1 MSRKYRKYKAILIEA
16 YVRDG
21 IFPSYKL
28 TLSRYKK
35 LKREAQRHE
44 KSKKKFLR
52 SLRKGAI
59 LETFIDSEEYV
70 IYE

>member
-1 MSRKYRKYKAILIEA
+1 MSRKYRKYKALLIEA

-21 IFPSYKL
+21 ICPSYKM

-35 LKREAQRHE
+35 IKREDQRHK
-44 KSKKKFLR
+44 KSYKKLLR

-59 LETFIDSEEYV
+59 LEPLIDPEEYA
-70 IYE
+70 IFE

>member
-16 YVRDG
+16 YVSNG

-35 LKREAQRHE
+35 LKREAQRRK
-44 KSKKKFLR
+44 KSHKKLLR

-59 LETFIDSEEYV
+59 LETFIDSEEYA

>member
-1 MSRKYRKYKAILIEA
+1 MSRMYREHKANLLEA
-16 YVRDG
+16 YG
-21 IFPSYKL
+21 SEGKYPSYKL

-35 LKREAQRHE
+35 LKREAQRHK
-44 KSKKKFLR
+44 KSHKKLLR

-59 LETFIDSEEYV
+59 LVTSIDSEECA

>member
-35 LKREAQRHE
+35 IKREAQRHK
-44 KSKKKFLR
+44 KSYKKLLR
-52 SLRKGAI
+52 SLRKGVI
-59 LETFIDSEEYV
+59 LESSIDSEEYA
-70 IYE
+70 IFE

>member
-1 MSRKYRKYKAILIEA
+1 MSRKYRKYKAILIKA
-16 YVRDG
+16 FGRDG
-21 IFPSYKL
+21 MFPSYKL

-35 LKREAQRHE
+35 IKREAQRHK
-44 KSKKKFLR
+44 KSYKKLLR

-59 LETFIDSEEYV
+59 FVTSIDSEEYV

>member
-1 MSRKYRKYKAILIEA
+1 MSRKYRKYKALLIKA

-35 LKREAQRHE
+35 IKREAQRTE
-44 KSKKKFLR
+44 KEWKKFLKAQ
-52 SLRKGAI
+52 RKGAI
-59 LETFIDSEEYV
+59 LVTSIDSEEYA